1 LQRTHKFGIYVP
13 RSVQEAL
20 KIDQETGTTF
30 WKDAIEKEMSNN
42 KLAFKFLNEDE
53 SVPVAYKWI
62 CCHMIFDVKMDF
74 TRKARYVAGGH
85 IILLTRAR
93 G

>member
-1 LQRTHKFGIYVP
+1 
-13 RSVQEAL
+13 
-20 KIDQETGTTF
+20 
-30 WKDAIEKEMSNN
+30 MSNN

-62 CCHMIFDVKMDF
+62 RCHMIFDVKMDF